1 MLKHYTMNDVEAFIT
16 KTYKQH
22 EILSPHDLDL
32 ERIASIWA
40 IRLRYTSASRAFSQY
55 DSRIY
60 YIFLPSQIPNV
71 DQRAAFF
78 HELCHVLRHA
88 GNQRSMPKTFLRLQE
103 CQAEQF
109 VIFASMPYFMIRD
122 YLYERPSIIAETFQ
136 MPIKYVHKRLAYIK
150 NRIIMNSELGIRFDK
165 PRWSLETIKVL
176 HQLNHILLNKQ
187 HYKYYGA

>member
-16 KTYKQH
+16 KAYKQH
-22 EILSPHDLDL
+22 QILSPYDLDL
-32 ERIASIWA
+32 ERIASIWT
-40 IRLRYTSASRAFSQY
+40 IRLRYISASRAFSQY
-55 DSRIY
+55 DSRAC
-60 YIFLPSQIPNV
+60 YIFLPSQIPYV

-88 GNQRSMPKTFLRLQE
+88 GNQRSIPNTFLQLQE

-109 VIFASMPYFMIRD
+109 IMFASMPYFLFKD
-122 YLYERPSIIAETFQ
+122 YLSENPSVIAETFQ